1 MDRDRFHVGT
11 DVGGTFTDLWAIAAD
26 GRQAVVKAPTTPD
39 IVTGIRDAIALA
51 AASFGLDVSAF
62 CAAIDRFGHGTTAG
76 LNALITGQAAR
87 AVVITTE
94 GFADT
99 MEIGRLKR
107 QVAGLTGLEAGDYT
121 NRDRW
126 PAVVPRTRVLEVT
139 ERVDRTGEV
148 VIPLAAE
155 QIVKVLNGI
164 EAARAEAVAI
174 CTLWSV
180 VNPVHEMALVQAVRD
195 RFPALFVSV
204 SHEVAPGIGEYA
216 RMSTTAANAALGP
229 VMGAYLA
236 GLDDALSA
244 LGVRVPVQ
252 VMTGAGGV
260 VPASEAAREPVAAL
274 MSGPVAGVVACQ
286 QIGRRAGAGDRLLT
300 IDVGGTSFDVGVIVD
315 GVPLMRDQA
324 TVGGADIH
332 RPAIDVGT
340 IGAGGGSIA
349 RVTGG
354 GALLVGPDS
363 AGATPGPVC
372 YGRGGTLVTATDA
385 DLVLGVLDEAGFAGG
400 AMRLSGTAAWV
411 AIDQQ
416 TARPL
421 GLSVPEAAWGI
432 RRILDARMADLLRS
446 VTIERGHDPRE
457 FTMFAGGGQG
467 PSHAWALCRDLGITT
482 FVVTPTAT
490 AQSAYGI
497 GTSDLRVSAQRPCHL
512 RIPPGHALTAQEL
525 AQLGQHVTQVL
536 EAAAGRLPSGAADL
550 HVERSLSVRYRGQAH
565 HLDVPL
571 PPGEVSEATV
581 TKLLERFEEQYEAL
595 FGAGSAFREAGF
607 ELVSA
612 RVMVTTRLA
621 ANTQPRPADPLAA
634 ASPRTVVFDDPGH
647 PVSCPVWTT
656 NFPAPGQ
663 EVTGPC
669 LVTYPGQTL
678 VVPPGARARTDERG
692 NFIVTLGGT
701 CTQLPMRWCTTG
713 CSPSPTRCGSRCRAS
728 PARPR

>member
-1 MDRDRFHVGT
+1 MDADRFHVGT
-11 DVGGTFTDLWAIAAD
+11 DVGGTFTDLWAIAGD
-26 GRQAVVKAPTTPD
+26 GRQAVVKAPTTAD

-51 AASFGLDVSAF
+51 AAHFGLDVGAF
-62 CAAIDRFGHGTTAG
+62 CAAVDRFGHGTTAG
-76 LNALITGQAAR
+76 LNALLTGHAAR

-126 PAVVPRTRVLEVT
+126 PAVVPRTRVLEVA
-139 ERVDRTGEV
+139 ERVDRAGEV
-148 VIPLAAE
+148 VRPLAAD
-155 QIVKVLNGI
+155 QVTKVLDAV
-164 EAARAEAVAI
+164 EAAGAEAVAI

-180 VNPVHEMALVQAVRD
+180 VNPVHEAALARAVAE
-195 RFPALFVSV
+195 RFPGLFVSV

-236 GLDDALSA
+236 GLDEALRA
-244 LGVRVPVQ
+244 IGVRVPVQ

-260 VPASEAAREPVAAL
+260 VPAAEVAREPVAAL

-286 QIGRRAGAGDRLLT
+286 RLARQLTAGRADAGQLLT

-315 GVPLMRDQA
+315 STPLMRDQV

-332 RPAIDVGT
+332 RPAIEVAT

-349 RVTGG
+349 EVTPD
-354 GALLVGPDS
+354 GALHVGPQS
-363 AGATPGPVC
+363 AGANPGPAC
-372 YGRGGTLVTATDA
+372 YGRGGTQATATDA
-385 DLVLGVLDEAGFAGG
+385 DLVLGVLDETGFAGG
-400 AMRLSGTAAWV
+400 TMRLSRSAAWA
-411 AIDQQ
+411 AIEERI
-416 TARPL
+416 ARPL
-421 GLSVPEAAWGI
+421 GLPVTEAAWGI

-446 VTIERGHDPRE
+446 VTVERGHDPRE

-467 PSHAWALCRDLGITT
+467 PAHAWALCRDLSVTT

-497 GTSDLRVSAQRPCHL
+497 GTSDVRLSAQRPCHL
-512 RIPPGHALTAQEL
+512 RIAPGGGPTGEQV
-525 AQLGQHVTQVL
+525 AQLRDNVAAAAG
-536 EAAAGRLPSGAADL
+536 AAAGRLAAAGPGADIVA
-550 HVERSLSVRYRGQAH
+550 ERSVSVRYRGQAH

-571 PPGEVSEATV
+571 PAGDVDEAAVS
-581 TKLLERFEEQYEAL
+581 KLLERFEEQYEAL

-612 RVMVTTRLA
+612 RVLLSASVTARA
-621 ANTQPRPADPLAA
+621 AAAARPRPADRLVRAP
-634 ASPRTVVFDDPGH
+634 SRPVVFDDPAN
-647 PVSCPVWTT
+647 PVQCPVWTT
-656 NFPAPGQ
+656 AFPAPGQ
-663 EVTGPC
+663 RVAGPC
-669 LVTYPGQTL
+669 LVVYPGQTL
-678 VVPPGARARTDERG
+678 VVPPGAAARSDSHG
-692 NFIVTLGGT
+692 NLIVELT
-701 CTQLPMRWCTTG
+701 
-713 CSPSPTRCGSRCRAS
+713 
-728 PARPR
+728 